1 MSQPSPSPSP
11 APQAQNGTS
20 GTSGPSKTSRQS
32 LGPSVRVPANL
43 SPLSPRPGASA
54 ARPTS
59 ELLGSGSYQTP
70 EGTRVYD
77 ALSSTPQ
84 TPPDTPR
91 HTPHPQTLT
100 DTYIII

>member
-20 GTSGPSKTSRQS
+20 GPAVPSKTSRQS
-32 LGPSVRVPANL
+32 LGPSIRGPAGL
-43 SPLSPRPGASA
+43 TPMSPRPGASA

-70 EGTRVYD
+70 EGTRVF
-77 ALSSTPQ
+77 APSPSPQ
-84 TPPDTPR
+84 I
-91 HTPHPQTLT
+91 LT
-100 DTYIII
+100 AFI